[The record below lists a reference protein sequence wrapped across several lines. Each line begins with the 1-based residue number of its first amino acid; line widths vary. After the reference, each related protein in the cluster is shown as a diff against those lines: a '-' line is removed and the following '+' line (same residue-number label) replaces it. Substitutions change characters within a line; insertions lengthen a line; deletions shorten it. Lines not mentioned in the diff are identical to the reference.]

1 MLYSV
6 SGERSW
12 RLDFECPNQ
21 LCCKPLVV
29 VLPHWRKSKWIT
41 CPTCGMR
48 VKVVDCS
55 SPVEC
60 AEAAAES
67 APAAFA

>member
-1 MLYSV
+1 MLYRV
-6 SGERSW
+6 SGESSW

-41 CPTCGMR
+41 CPSCGMR

-55 SPVEC
+55 AVEEPQ
-60 AEAAAES
+60 EAVSTTA
-67 APAAFA
+67 